1 MVTRVIEVALG
12 LWLCAS
18 AFIWPHGLP
27 QFLNA
32 AVVGAAIAIDAGM
45 ALAGHERARFAT
57 RALAVWL
64 FVSNLLLP
72 RTSLAT
78 AWNHAVLAVVIFLLS
93 MVPTVHVGRHARPAP
108 V

>member
-1 MVTRVIEVALG
+1 MVTRVIDVALG
-12 LWLCAS
+12 LWLCGS

-32 AVVGAAIAIDAGM
+32 AVVGAAIAIDAGA
-45 ALAGHERARFAT
+45 ALAGHERARFGN

-72 RTSLAT
+72 GTSLAT
-78 AWNHAVLAVVIFLLS
+78 AWNHALVAVMVFLLS
-93 MVPTVHVGRHARPAP
+93 MVPTFHAGRHARAAAL
-108 V
+108 